1 MIENYILLG
10 SSIAL
15 LHIARTDI
23 QRYHIGNIPLIILF
37 VLGWLYRILNNG
49 DLIDG
54 ILGMLFGLG
63 VGLILFTLGG
73 MGGGDGKL
81 MAALGVWLGWH
92 GLYLVILAAS
102 CAGAAWGIIKLYRS
116 GQLKERL
123 TRFLINAKLRFIY
136 GVKGTFE
143 FEKLDDTSTIPKS
156 MVPFGTCLAVATI
169 VLFLTGRLDIF
180 VAY

>member
-1 MIENYILLG
+1 
-10 SSIAL
+10 
-15 LHIARTDI
+15 
-23 QRYHIGNIPLIILF
+23 
-37 VLGWLYRILNNG
+37 
-49 DLIDG
+49 
-54 ILGMLFGLG
+54 
-63 VGLILFTLGG
+63 